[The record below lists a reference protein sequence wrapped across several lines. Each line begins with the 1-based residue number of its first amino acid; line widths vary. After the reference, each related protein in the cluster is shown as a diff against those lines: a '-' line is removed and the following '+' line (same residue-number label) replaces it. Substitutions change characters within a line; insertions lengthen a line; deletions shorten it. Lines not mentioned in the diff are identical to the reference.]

1 MALISCPE
9 CNKQISDKAN
19 ICVGCGAP
27 VVIDSPQS
35 NFKSDAT
42 IAEEISA
49 EDITSL
55 NTSNLTPTIDN
66 SNLDGTNSDIKRGNT
81 FFGYLLVS
89 LVIIILI
96 FLLTG
101 GSNSSLTQIFE
112 TTLTPPSDNTDYKNI
127 IGKPIIFEYLEI
139 AQYDFPERMDW
150 NEANKACA
158 ELGKGWR
165 LPTKEEIITLN
176 KKKESIGYFANTFY
190 WSSFEYDDKFAFFL
204 YLGSGKDP
212 TLNKDYVY
220 NKIHKYNIRAVRTFN

>member
-27 VVIDSPQS
+27 VVINIPQS
-35 NFKSDAT
+35 NSKSDAN

-49 EDITSL
+49 QDNASL
-55 NTSNLTPTIDN
+55 NTSNLIPKIDN
-66 SNLDGTNSDIKRGNT
+66 SNLDVTNSDIKRGNT
-81 FFGYLLVS
+81 FFGYALVS
-89 LVIIILI
+89 FMIIFLI

-101 GSNSSLTQIFE
+101 GPNSSLTQIFE
-112 TTLTPPSDNTDYKNI
+112 TTLTPPTDNTDYKNI
-127 IGKPIIFEYLEI
+127 IGKPKRFEYIEI

-150 NEANKACA
+150 NEAKKACA
-158 ELGKGWR
+158 ELGEGWR

-176 KKKESIGYFANTFY
+176 KNRESLGYFANTFY
-190 WSSFEYDDKFAFFL
+190 WSSFEYDDKLAFFL

-220 NKIHKYNIRAVRTFN
+220 NKIHKYNIRAVRTI